1 MFLESGQHLL
11 DGVFLVGMG
20 CIGFAGLKLQA
31 LRIVH
36 ILPPVHVPAVQLRP
50 VEHSARLGR
59 GLQGIQSVF
68 LNGAAGVDDQPRR
81 EMVGFRLR
89 HEGVDAAFGH
99 RAEGIEELA
108 LDGAQALFVL
118 CDQVDTCVAAVAV
131 RPFLP
136 QPDLAEAVAQDAGLV
151 GQSRLYQSFEG
162 VPHAKQVG
170 GAGTSRQC

>member
-1 MFLESGQHLL
+1 M
-11 DGVFLVGMG
+11 
-20 CIGFAGLKLQA
+20 
-31 LRIVH
+31 
-36 ILPPVHVPAVQLRP
+36 
-50 VEHSARLGR
+50 
-59 GLQGIQSVF
+59 
-68 LNGAAGVDDQPRR
+68 
-81 EMVGFRLR
+81 
-89 HEGVDAAFGH
+89 AAFGH

-136 QPDLAEAVAQDAGLV
+136 QPDLTEAVAQDAGLV

-170 GAGTSRQC
+170 GAVAEMVQSFLKIRHSI